1 MVEQALNTVKLQAY
15 SWISTAISD
24 SGAATQTLRKQVKP
38 GITLYELLAELADQ
52 FPEFRKQVFN
62 PETGQLSDQVM
73 IIFNSRLVQVDGL
86 KTTIINDK
94 DSIALSPVLVGG

>member
-1 MVEQALNTVKLQAY
+1 
-15 SWISTAISD
+15 
-24 SGAATQTLRKQVKP
+24 
-38 GITLYELLAELADQ
+38 
-52 FPEFRKQVFN
+52 
-62 PETGQLSDQVM
+62 M